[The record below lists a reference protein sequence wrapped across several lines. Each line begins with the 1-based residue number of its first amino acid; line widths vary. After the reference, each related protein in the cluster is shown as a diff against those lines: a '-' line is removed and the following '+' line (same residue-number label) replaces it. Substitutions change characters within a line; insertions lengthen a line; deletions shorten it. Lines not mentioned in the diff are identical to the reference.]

1 MPSGG
6 MSSKGFNVK
15 SGVSRKKFSI
25 TGEAFGVGAYEE
37 EDDDVYNR
45 FVMKFCFVIIGIMK
59 RGRGFYYDSLTNR
72 SSIIQPEVHSSLIR

>member
-1 MPSGG
+1 MFGIGYRGLERPGMPSGG

-45 FVMKFCFVIIGIMK
+45 FVINYV
-59 RGRGFYYDSLTNR
+59 L
-72 SSIIQPEVHSSLIR
+72 